1 MAIGGLYALVAI
13 GYSLVFGILNFV
25 NFAHGDI
32 YMLGAYAVLILGT
45 LGLPLVAALPLA
57 ALACALLGAG
67 LYLLFY
73 RPLASR
79 ARLTLL
85 IAAVAVSLLLQN
97 GAQLLFG
104 AEAQA
109 AVFAL
114 PDDIWVFET
123 WGDLVVRVMDVW
135 IVGVALLLALVTWL
149 LVRCSRLGLAIRAVA
164 SNPRAAAMVGV
175 PVARVVAFTFALSAA
190 LATVAG
196 ALQSMA
202 TNQVMPLMGLGAGL
216 KAFVAAVLG
225 GMGSLWGAVL
235 GGFALGLLD
244 GLLVGLGAARWKDV
258 VAYGLLILLLLVR
271 PQGLLGRA
279 RWVKV

>member
-1 MAIGGLYALVAI
+1 
-13 GYSLVFGILNFV
+13 
-25 NFAHGDI
+25 
-32 YMLGAYAVLILGT
+32 
-45 LGLPLVAALPLA
+45 
-57 ALACALLGAG
+57 
-67 LYLLFY
+67 
-73 RPLASR
+73 
-79 ARLTLL
+79 
-85 IAAVAVSLLLQN
+85 
-97 GAQLLFG
+97 
-104 AEAQA
+104 
-109 AVFAL
+109 
-114 PDDIWVFET
+114 
-123 WGDLVVRVMDVW
+123 
-135 IVGVALLLALVTWL
+135 
-149 LVRCSRLGLAIRAVA
+149 
-164 SNPRAAAMVGV
+164 MVGV
-175 PVARVVAFTFALSAA
+175 PVVRVVAFTFALSAA